1 MWGREGTLAVAF
13 RTHTSMFHNLHD
25 SHCTHTSMFHNL
37 HDSHCTHTSMFHNLH
52 DSVLYPSWPA
62 QLALCLK

>member
-25 SHCTHTSMFHNL
+25 S
-37 HDSHCTHTSMFHNLH
+37 
-52 DSVLYPSWPA
+52 VLYPHVDVS
-62 QLALCLK
+62 